1 MKKTVNRAVR
11 RKNNGMRAEYDFS
24 RGARGKHCRAMQAG
38 YTVTVHR
45 ADGTTVTKDV
55 MPKRNAVLLEP
66 DVQAHFPDS
75 KSVNKALRCLIPL
88 LPKKTWSKSEDVTK
102 WCGVNTRQKKRP
114 CGD

>member
-1 MKKTVNRAVR
+1 MGCVPNTISHA
-11 RKNNGMRAEYDFS
+11 
-24 RGARGKHCRAMQAG
+24 ARGKHCRAMQAG
-38 YTVTVHR
+38 YTVIVHR

-88 LPKKTWSKSEDVTK
+88 LPKKRGAKAKT
-102 WCGVNTRQKKRP
+102 
-114 CGD
+114 